1 MSAGARGRKQPED
14 VESLVAEIEAAIRES
29 FSDGELAGNIDEL
42 VKSVSDAVRE
52 AVSGQKQFEDVDSLV
67 EEVHLAVRN
76 GVDSE
81 KLGEDIDSL
90 MDRINKA
97 IRGVFARW
105 LESAESVGQTEEYLR
120 DWLGSVR
127 DRVRRSTREI
137 VVMVRVDKES
147 LERMDELREADLVS
161 SRSAA
166 AAFLIS
172 EGVKARQDLFEG
184 IRLRI
189 DTIRQAREELQ
200 RLKAEGGFRG

>member
-1 MSAGARGRKQPED
+1 MSAGAQGRKLPED

-29 FSDGELAGNIDEL
+29 FSGSEHAESLDDL
-42 VKSVSDAVRE
+42 VKCVTDAVRE
-52 AVSGQKQFEDVDSLV
+52 AVSGQKPFDDVDSLV

-81 KLGEDIDSL
+81 QLGEDIDSL
-90 MDRINKA
+90 MDRISKA
-97 IRGVFARW
+97 VRGVFSRW
-105 LESAESVGQTEEYLR
+105 MESAESVGQSLR

-127 DRVRRSTREI
+127 DRVRRSTRDV
-137 VVMVRVDKES
+137 VVMVRVDRES
-147 LERMDELREADLVS
+147 MERMDELREADLVS
-161 SRSAA
+161 SRSEA

-184 IRLRI
+184 IRMRI

-200 RLKAEGGFRG
+200 KLKTEGGFRG